1 MTVADFRPLRRLT
14 RIMIDRVLCKLYED
28 MSQYNNNTRI
38 NVAVSPSLQSP
49 SSQFAHPAW
58 IAVDWGTSNVRAWA
72 MDGGDNILDQV
83 SSPRGMN
90 AIAADAVLGF
100 EGVLIDLIE
109 RWLPAKASDRMR
121 VVVCGMA
128 GAKQGWLEAPYC
140 SVPVRPDELASGA
153 VRPAVSDQRI
163 DVAILPGLKQVDDPD
178 VMRGEETQL
187 VGFMAAHPGFDG
199 WVCLPGTHSKW
210 ARVSGGAIRAF
221 RTYMTG
227 EVFALL
233 SGQSILRHSMDDRW
247 DDAVFEQTVREAA
260 SAPTGFLHK
269 LFTVRASGL
278 VGNADAAS
286 QPGAS
291 VLSGAVIGSEIADVV
306 GDLGDKIQIALIGD
320 GKLAG
325 LYRKALAAHGRDA
338 EAVDGAAIT
347 IAGLARAYRAIN
359 IA

>member
-1 MTVADFRPLRRLT
+1 M
-14 RIMIDRVLCKLYED
+14 
-28 MSQYNNNTRI
+28 
-38 NVAVSPSLQSP
+38 AVSPSLHSP
-49 SSQFAHPAW
+49 SSQSAHPAW

-72 MDGGDNILDQV
+72 MDDGSSILDQA
-83 SSPRGMN
+83 SSPLGMN
-90 AIAADAVLGF
+90 AIAADDALSF
-100 EGVLIDLIE
+100 EGVLIGLID
-109 RWLPAKASDRMR
+109 RWLPRDATVR
-121 VVVCGMA
+121 VQVVICGMA

-140 SVPVRPDELASGA
+140 SVPVRPEELASGA
-153 VRPAVSDQRI
+153 VRPDISDPRI

-187 VGFMAAHPGFDG
+187 VGFMAAHPAFDG

-210 ARVSGGAIRAF
+210 ARVSGGAIRGF
-221 RTYMTG
+221 KTYMTG

-233 SGQSILRHSMDDRW
+233 SKQSILRHSMDDRW
-247 DDAVFEQTVREAA
+247 DDAAFEQTVCEAA
-260 SAPTGFLHK
+260 SAPTGFLHR

-306 GDLGDKIQIALIGD
+306 RDLGRDSQIAQIAQIALIGD

-325 LYRKALAAHGRDA
+325 LYRKALAAHGFDA
-338 EAVDGAAIT
+338 DAVDGEAIT
-347 IAGLARAYRAIN
+347 IAGLASAYRVIN
-359 IA
+359 IS

>member
-1 MTVADFRPLRRLT
+1 M
-14 RIMIDRVLCKLYED
+14 
-28 MSQYNNNTRI
+28 
-38 NVAVSPSLQSP
+38 AVSPSLHSP
-49 SSQFAHPAW
+49 SSQLAHPAW

-72 MDGGDNILDQV
+72 MDGGDNILDHA
-83 SSPRGMN
+83 SSPLGMN
-90 AIAADAVLGF
+90 AIASDDTLSF
-100 EGVLIDLIE
+100 EGVLIGLID
-109 RWLPAKASDRMR
+109 RWLPRDATVR
-121 VVVCGMA
+121 VQVVICGMA

-140 SVPVRPDELASGA
+140 CVPVRPEELASGA
-153 VRPAVSDQRI
+153 VRPDVSDPRI
-163 DVAILPGLKQVDDPD
+163 DVAILSGLKQIDDPD

-187 VGFMAAHPGFDG
+187 VGFMAAHPAFDG

-210 ARVSGGAIRAF
+210 ARVSGGAIRGF
-221 RTYMTG
+221 KTYMTG

-247 DDAVFEQTVREAA
+247 DDAVFEQTVREATK
-260 SAPTGFLHK
+260 APTGFLHK

-306 GDLGDKIQIALIGD
+306 RDLGRDSQIALIGD

-325 LYRKALAAHGRDA
+325 LYRKALAAHGLDA
-338 EAVDGAAIT
+338 DAVDGEAIT
-347 IAGLARAYRAIN
+347 IAGLASAYRVIN
-359 IA
+359 IS

>member
-1 MTVADFRPLRRLT
+1 MV
-14 RIMIDRVLCKLYED
+14 V
-28 MSQYNNNTRI
+28 SQ
-38 NVAVSPSLQSP
+38 SELK
-49 SSQFAHPAW
+49 SSAAW

-72 MDGGDNILDQV
+72 MDDRANILDQV
-83 SSPRGMN
+83 SSPLGMN
-90 AIAADAVLGF
+90 AIAADAALGF
-100 EGVLIDLIE
+100 EGVLINLIG
-109 RWLPAKASDRMR
+109 RWLPSGVSDRMR
-121 VVVCGMA
+121 VVICGMA

-153 VRPAVSDQRI
+153 VRPVLSDQRI

-187 VGFMAAHPGFDG
+187 VGFMASQPGFDG

-210 ARVSGGAIRAF
+210 ARVSGGAILGF
-221 RTYMTG
+221 KTYMSG

-247 DDAVFEQTVREAA
+247 DDTTFEAA
-260 SAPTGFLHK
+260 IRDASDAPTGFLHK

-278 VGNADAAS
+278 VGNANAANVA
-286 QPGAS
+286 GAA

-306 GDLGDKIQIALIGD
+306 GALDGNAQIALIGD

-325 LYRKALAAHGRDA
+325 LYRKALAVHGFDAH
-338 EAVDGAAIT
+338 AVDGQAIT
-347 IAGLARAYRAIN
+347 IAGLAAAHQVIRNA
-359 IA
+359 